1 MRLWQSLT
9 LWLAIILTAR
19 LVYLMRP
26 LSTVS
31 TGRLSSVFK
40 STLSRP
46 IRNHELHH
54 FRMAEPVQRAVD
66 EPTLPK
72 LSAADFRVYNKMAE
86 HMNYFHD
93 NFRATWKMLYAA
105 CSSGKRPGNMSLR
118 QFISTA
124 EQLCHHLT
132 VHHTI
137 EEQHIF
143 PVWPCHVHCSK

>member
-1 MRLWQSLT
+1 
-9 LWLAIILTAR
+9 
-19 LVYLMRP
+19 MRP

-31 TGRLSSVFK
+31 TARVSSALK
-40 STLSRP
+40 ATLSRP
-46 IRNHELHH
+46 IRYCQLHH
-54 FRMAEPVQRAVD
+54 FKMAETTPRVVPDPA
-66 EPTLPK
+66 LPK
-72 LSAADFRVYNKMAE
+72 LSAADFRLYNRMAE

-105 CSSGKRPGNMSLR
+105 CSSGKRPANMSLR

-143 PVWPCHVHCSK
+143 PVWPIHTLLKQVTTNNVHRFWQ